1 MLKCSRRKHATMLP
15 IEVLMMAPDEDEKL
29 VAAFANQCRAVRS

>member
-1 MLKCSRRKHATMLP
+1 MLKCSRRKHAMLP

-29 VAAFANQCRAVRS
+29 VAAFANQCRPVRS